1 LKKEPKNAQAKLNLH
16 RETLRALEQEQLVD
30 IAGGLT
36 LAACATN
43 NHFRCTT
50 GC

>member
-1 LKKEPKNAQAKLNLH
+1 VKKELKKAGGKLKIH
-16 RETLRALEQEQLVD
+16 RETLRALGQEQLAD

>member
-1 LKKEPKNAQAKLNLH
+1 MKKEQKNADRKLKIH
-16 RETLRALEQEQLVD
+16 RETLRALEQEQLAD